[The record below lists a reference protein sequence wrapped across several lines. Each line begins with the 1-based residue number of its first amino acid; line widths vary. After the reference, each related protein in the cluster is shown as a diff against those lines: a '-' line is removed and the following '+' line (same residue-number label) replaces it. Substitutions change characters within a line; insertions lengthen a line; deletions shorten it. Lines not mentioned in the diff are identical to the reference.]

1 MSIDNLPDEKGPVDD
16 ATTYDQ
22 QVEDIS
28 NLLGDPA
35 TEPAKDDQDHATAED
50 EDEELVL
57 SPEDVEDEE
66 SEETDDGSEPEIK
79 GGRFAPDTAKVT
91 LADGTVTSVGE
102 LKRNTL
108 FQRDYTRKTTELSAE
123 REQMH
128 AQAAEV
134 NQRAQS
140 LSQQAEYIE
149 WFSQNYLP
157 QPPQPPADNDPVG
170 YLEYMRQKEAY
181 EQVQGTINFFQSQ
194 KQAEYQAQQHAAQ
207 QQTFKGMQA
216 EMQALVAK
224 DKLFADNTK
233 AKAFLEEAAEKGAEW
248 WGISRQDIGQIRTAK
263 AFLILRDAMRYR
275 KAVAKAPEMAKQ
287 VSAKPQMVT
296 GGKRAAPGA
305 KVSTQRAARSEALR
319 SSGSFDAGVKSL
331 MDLDL

>member
-16 ATTYDQ
+16 AMTYDQ

-28 NLLGDPA
+28 NLLGDP
-35 TEPAKDDQDHATAED
+35 EPDPAKDEDANAEN
-50 EDEELVL
+50 EDDPEIEL
-57 SPEDVEDEE
+57 SPEDVADED
-66 SEETDDGSEPEIK
+66 SEETDDGSVPEIK
-79 GGRFAPDTAKVT
+79 GGRFAPDSAKVT
-91 LADGTVTSVGE
+91 LDDGTVTSVAE

-123 REQMH
+123 REQM
-128 AQAAEV
+128 QAHVAEV

-140 LSQQAEYIE
+140 LSQQADYIE

-157 QPPQPPADNDPVG
+157 QAPQPPSDPNDPVG
-170 YLEYMRQKEAY
+170 YLDYVRRKEAY
-181 EQVQGTINFFQSQ
+181 EQVQGTINYFQSQ
-194 KQAEYQAQQHAAQ
+194 KQQAEYEARQQHEQ
-207 QQTFKGMQA
+207 QSRQEMQS
-216 EMQALVAK
+216 EMQALVSK

-233 AKAFLEEAAEKGAEW
+233 AKAFLEEVAEKGAEW
-248 WGISRQDIGQIRTAK
+248 WGVTRQDIGQIRTAK

-275 KAVAKAPEMAKQ
+275 KAVAKAPELTKQ

-305 KVSTQRAARSEALR
+305 KVTTQRAARSEALR
-319 SSGSFDAGVKSL
+319 STGSFDAGVKSL